1 MTAKSSSGHIQDAVL
16 GLLTSAVG
24 AVAVILSTGYR
35 GASGAYPGAL
45 GGFLVLMGIF
55 LVVRA
60 AIRSGKIEAVRPL
73 ATSPSHLFA
82 ALIGGAV
89 YLFLVPIIGFYT
101 SSAMVV
107 LLLPVVLGI
116 RRPVLL
122 IVSTAIFMIVVY
134 ATFSIL
140 LQKPLPPELW
150 QF

>member
-1 MTAKSSSGHIQDAVL
+1 MAAKSSSGHLQDGVL
-16 GLLTSAVG
+16 GVMTAAVG
-24 AVAVILSTGYR
+24 GVAVALATGYR

-55 LVVRA
+55 LIVRA
-60 AIRSGKIEAVRPL
+60 AVRSGKIAAVRPL
-73 ATSPSHLFA
+73 AASPSHLFA

-89 YLFLVPIIGFYT
+89 YLFLVPVIGFYT
-101 SSAMVV
+101 SSALVV
-107 LLLPVVLGI
+107 IVLPVVLGM
-116 RRPVLL
+116 RRPVTLV
-122 IVSTAIFMIVVY
+122 VSAAVFMIVVY